1 MDNKDILD
9 IELSEEDA
17 SKLAEEIQAWKES
30 YSAKLEEE
38 AEEKIQAKLDELEE
52 QNNAWREEV
61 AEAYS
66 EKFLAALDEMREDV
80 RAEVLAESVETDPTH
95 KVMEEVMRL
104 VAPLMNEEY
113 VENTYMG
120 EIKRLADKVAEY
132 ERKEA
137 LNEGAAT
144 LEELI
149 EGYDDAF
156 KPALRAIIGEGTAEE
171 VTAKFEAI
179 VESLNEADEADDDED
194 DDDEDFDFDDEEEK
208 DDEDEK
214 KDKKSKKA
222 KKSKKSKKD
231 DEDDEDDEE
240 EKDDEDDDEFDED
253 FDFDEVSTIKED
265 FEDDQD
271 GRVKKNPLRESMMKL
286 YK

>member
-17 SKLAEEIQAWKES
+17 SKLAEEIQAWKEEF
-30 YSAKLEEE
+30 SAKLEEE
-38 AEEKIQAKLDELEE
+38 AEERIKAKIDELEE

-137 LNEGAAT
+137 LDEGADT

-149 EGYDDAF
+149 EGYDDTF

-171 VTAKFEAI
+171 VTARFEAI
-179 VESLNEADEADDDED
+179 VESLNEAKDDDDDDDEED
-194 DDDEDFDFDDEEEK
+194 DDDEDFDFDDED
-208 DDEDEK
+208 DDEDEDDD
-214 KDKKSKKA
+214 KDEK
-222 KKSKKSKKD
+222 KKSKKD
-231 DEDDEDDEE
+231 EDD
-240 EKDDEDDDEFDED
+240 KDDDKDEKKEA
-253 FDFDEVSTIKED
+253 SSIKEE

-271 GRVKKNPLRESMMKL
+271 GPKKKNILRESMMRL
-286 YK
+286 YR

>member
-17 SKLAEEIQAWKES
+17 SKLAEEIQAWKEEF
-30 YSAKLEEE
+30 SAKLEEE
-38 AEEKIQAKLDELEE
+38 AEERIQAKIDELEE

-137 LNEGAAT
+137 LDEGADT

-171 VTAKFEAI
+171 VTARFEAI
-179 VESLNEADEADDDED
+179 VESLNEEKDDDED
-194 DDDEDFDFDDEEEK
+194 DEDEDDDEDFDFDD
-208 DDEDEK
+208 DEDEDDDD
-214 KDKKSKKA
+214 KDSKK
-222 KKSKKSKKD
+222 KKSKKD
-231 DEDDEDDEE
+231 DDDDED
-240 EKDDEDDDEFDED
+240 KDDEDDDDKGKKK
-253 FDFDEVSTIKED
+253 EVSSIPEE

-271 GRVKKNPLRESMMKL
+271 GPKKRNLLRESMMKL
-286 YK
+286 YR

>member
-1 MDNKDILD
+1 MENNILD
-9 IELSEEDA
+9 MELSEVEA
-17 SKLAEEIQAWKES
+17 QKLAEELQTWKES
-30 YSAKLEEE
+30 MAAKLEEE
-38 AEEKIQAKLDELEE
+38 AEEKIQAKIDELDEK
-52 QNNAWREEV
+52 NNAWREEV

-95 KVMEEVMRL
+95 KVMEEVLRL

-113 VENTYMG
+113 TENTYMG

-132 ERKEA
+132 EKKEQ
-137 LNEGAAT
+137 LDEGAAV

-156 KPALRAIIGEGTAEE
+156 KPALRAIIGEGTPEE
-171 VTAKFEAI
+171 VTAKFESI
-179 VESLNEADEADDDED
+179 IESLSEADNGDDDADDDS
-194 DDDEDFDFDDEEEK
+194 DDEEDLDFDFDDDDDDDTEEVEEEGVN
-208 DDEDEK
+208 
-214 KDKKSKKA
+214 
-222 KKSKKSKKD
+222 
-231 DEDDEDDEE
+231 EE
-240 EKDDEDDDEFDED
+240 ELSSILEE
-253 FDFDEVSTIKED
+253 

-271 GRVKKNPLRESMMKL
+271 GPKVKRSVLRESMMKL

>member
-1 MDNKDILD
+1 MENKDILD
-9 IELSEEDA
+9 IELSEEEA
-17 SKLAEEIQAWKES
+17 SKLAEEIQAWKEEF
-30 YSAKLEEE
+30 SAKLEEE
-38 AEEKIQAKLDELEE
+38 ADERLQAKIDELEE

-66 EKFLAALDEMREDV
+66 EKFLSALDEMREDV

-113 VENTYMG
+113 TENTYMG

-132 ERKEA
+132 EKKEA
-137 LNEGAAT
+137 LDEGAAT

-171 VTAKFEAI
+171 VTARFESI
-179 VESLNEADEADDDED
+179 IESLSE
-194 DDDEDFDFDDEEEK
+194 
-208 DDEDEK
+208 
-214 KDKKSKKA
+214 
-222 KKSKKSKKD
+222 SKKD
-231 DEDDEDDEE
+231 EDEDDEDDEDE
-240 EKDDEDDDEFDED
+240 DEDDDDFDFDDEDEDEDEDDEDDKKKSVKEEF
-253 FDFDEVSTIKED
+253 SSIQED

-271 GRVKKNPLRESMMKL
+271 SPRKRSTLRESLMRL
-286 YK
+286 Y

>member
-1 MDNKDILD
+1 MEDKNILD
-9 IELSEEDA
+9 IELSEAEA
-17 SKLAEEIQAWKES
+17 QKLAEELQAWKES
-30 YSAKLEEE
+30 MAAKLEEE
-38 AEEKIQAKLDELEE
+38 AEEKIQAKIDELDEK
-52 QNNAWREEV
+52 NNAWREEV

-113 VENTYMG
+113 TENTYMG

-137 LNEGAAT
+137 LNEGAKT

-156 KPALRAIIGEGTAEE
+156 KPALRAIIGEGTPEE
-171 VTAKFEAI
+171 VTSRFESI
-179 VESLNEADEADDDED
+179 VESLSESNNNDDDDDDED
-194 DDDEDFDFDDEEEK
+194 DDEDLDFDFDNDDVDEDFDFDDEGE
-208 DDEDEK
+208 
-214 KDKKSKKA
+214 
-222 KKSKKSKKD
+222 
-231 DEDDEDDEE
+231 
-240 EKDDEDDDEFDED
+240 
-253 FDFDEVSTIKED
+253 EVSSIKED

-271 GRVKKNPLRESMMKL
+271 GPKSRKSALRESMMKL

>member
-17 SKLAEEIQAWKES
+17 SKLAEEIQAWKEEF
-30 YSAKLEEE
+30 SAKLEEE
-38 AEEKIQAKLDELEE
+38 AEERIQAKIDELEE

-132 ERKEA
+132 EKKEA
-137 LNEGAAT
+137 LDEGAAT

-171 VTAKFEAI
+171 VTARFEAI
-179 VESLNEADEADDDED
+179 VESLNEGKDDEDDDDED
-194 DDDEDFDFDDEEEK
+194 DDDEDFDFDD
-208 DDEDEK
+208 DEDEDDDD
-214 KDKKSKKA
+214 KDSKK
-222 KKSKKSKKD
+222 KKSKKD
-231 DEDDEDDEE
+231 DDDDEDEDD
-240 EKDDEDDDEFDED
+240 DDEDDDKGKKK
-253 FDFDEVSTIKED
+253 EVSSIPEE

-271 GRVKKNPLRESMMKL
+271 GPKKKNLLRESMMRL

>member
-1 MDNKDILD
+1 MENKDILD
-9 IELSEEDA
+9 IELSEEEA
-17 SKLAEEIQAWKES
+17 SKLAEEIQAWKEEF
-30 YSAKLEEE
+30 SAKLEEE
-38 AEEKIQAKLDELEE
+38 ADERLQAKIDELEE

-66 EKFLAALDEMREDV
+66 EKFLSALDEMREDV

-113 VENTYMG
+113 TENTYMG

-132 ERKEA
+132 EKKEA
-137 LNEGAAT
+137 LDEGAAT

-171 VTAKFEAI
+171 VTSRFESI
-179 VESLNEADEADDDED
+179 IESLAESKKDEDEDDEDEDDED
-194 DDDEDFDFDDEEEK
+194 DDDFDFDDE
-208 DDEDEK
+208 DEDE
-214 KDKKSKKA
+214 DE
-222 KKSKKSKKD
+222 D
-231 DEDDEDDEE
+231 DEDDEDDKKKSVKEE
-240 EKDDEDDDEFDED
+240 F
-253 FDFDEVSTIKED
+253 SSIQED

-271 GRVKKNPLRESMMKL
+271 SPRKRSTLRESLMKL
-286 YK
+286 Y

>member
-1 MDNKDILD
+1 MENKDILD
-9 IELSEEDA
+9 IELSEEEA
-17 SKLAEEIQAWKES
+17 SKLAEEIQAWKEEF
-30 YSAKLEEE
+30 SAKLEEE
-38 AEEKIQAKLDELEE
+38 ADERLQAKIDELEE

-66 EKFLAALDEMREDV
+66 EKFLSALDEMREDV

-113 VENTYMG
+113 TENTYMG

-132 ERKEA
+132 EKKEA
-137 LNEGAAT
+137 LDEGAAT

-171 VTAKFEAI
+171 VTSRFESI
-179 VESLNEADEADDDED
+179 IESLSESKKDDDEDDEDEDDED
-194 DDDEDFDFDDEEEK
+194 DDDFDFDDE
-208 DDEDEK
+208 DEDE
-214 KDKKSKKA
+214 DE
-222 KKSKKSKKD
+222 D
-231 DEDDEDDEE
+231 DEDDEDDKKKSVKEE
-240 EKDDEDDDEFDED
+240 F
-253 FDFDEVSTIKED
+253 SSIQED

-271 GRVKKNPLRESMMKL
+271 SPRKRSTLRESLMKL
-286 YK
+286 Y

>member
-9 IELSEEDA
+9 MELSEEDA
-17 SKLAEEIQAWKES
+17 SKLAEEIQSWKEDLT
-30 YSAKLEEE
+30 AKLEEE
-38 AEEKIQAKLDELEE
+38 AEERIQAKIDELEE

-137 LNEGAAT
+137 LAEGAAT

-171 VTAKFEAI
+171 ITSRFEAI
-179 VESLNEADEADDDED
+179 VESLSESKKDDDDEDDEDEED
-194 DDDEDFDFDDEEEK
+194 DDDEDFDFDDEDDDEEK
-208 DDEDEK
+208 DDEEK
-214 KDKKSKKA
+214 KDE
-222 KKSKKSKKD
+222 KKSKKD
-231 DEDDEDDEE
+231 SDEKED
-240 EKDDEDDDEFDED
+240 KK
-253 FDFDEVSTIKED
+253 EVSSIKEE

-271 GRVKKNPLRESMMKL
+271 GPRKKSALRESMMRL

>member
-1 MDNKDILD
+1 MDDKDILD
-9 IELSEEDA
+9 IELSEEEA
-17 SKLAEEIQAWKES
+17 SKLAEEIQAWKEDF
-30 YSAKLEEE
+30 SAKLEEE
-38 AEEKIQAKLDELEE
+38 AEERIQAKLDELEE
-52 QNNAWREEV
+52 QNNAWREEI

-95 KVMEEVMRL
+95 KVMEEVLRL

-137 LNEGAAT
+137 LDEGAAT

-171 VTAKFEAI
+171 VTARFEAI
-179 VESLNEADEADDDED
+179 VESLNEAD
-194 DDDEDFDFDDEEEK
+194 
-208 DDEDEK
+208 
-214 KDKKSKKA
+214 KSKD
-222 KKSKKSKKD
+222 D
-231 DEDDEDDEE
+231 DEDDEDE
-240 EKDDEDDDEFDED
+240 DEDDDDID
-253 FDFDEVSTIKED
+253 FDFDEEDDDEEEDKKKDEKKESKKEVKEEVSSIREE

-271 GRVKKNPLRESMMKL
+271 SPKKSVLRESMMRL

>member
-1 MDNKDILD
+1 MENKDILD

-17 SKLAEEIQAWKES
+17 SKLAEEIQAWKEEF
-30 YSAKLEEE
+30 SAKLEEE
-38 AEEKIQAKLDELEE
+38 AEEKIQAKIDELEE

-132 ERKEA
+132 EKKEA
-137 LNEGAAT
+137 LDEGAAT

-171 VTAKFEAI
+171 VTARFEAI
-179 VESLNEADEADDDED
+179 VESLNESEKKDDDD
-194 DDDEDFDFDDEEEK
+194 DDDEDEE
-208 DDEDEK
+208 
-214 KDKKSKKA
+214 
-222 KKSKKSKKD
+222 
-231 DEDDEDDEE
+231 EDDEDL
-240 EKDDEDDDEFDED
+240 D
-253 FDFDEVSTIKED
+253 FDFDEEEEDDEEKDGKKKDEKKSEKESEKEEKKEVSSIKEE

-271 GRVKKNPLRESMMKL
+271 GPKKKSVLRESMMRL

>member
-1 MDNKDILD
+1 MENKDILD
-9 IELSEEDA
+9 IELSEEEA
-17 SKLAEEIQAWKES
+17 SKLAEEIQAWKEEF
-30 YSAKLEEE
+30 SAKLEEE
-38 AEEKIQAKLDELEE
+38 ADERLQAKIDELEE

-66 EKFLAALDEMREDV
+66 EKFLSALDEMREDV

-113 VENTYMG
+113 TENTYMG

-132 ERKEA
+132 EKKEA
-137 LNEGAAT
+137 LDEGAAT

-171 VTAKFEAI
+171 VTSRFESI
-179 VESLNEADEADDDED
+179 IESLSESKKDEDEDDEDEDDED
-194 DDDEDFDFDDEEEK
+194 DDDFDFDDE
-208 DDEDEK
+208 DEDE
-214 KDKKSKKA
+214 DE
-222 KKSKKSKKD
+222 D
-231 DEDDEDDEE
+231 DEDDEDDKKKSVKEE
-240 EKDDEDDDEFDED
+240 F
-253 FDFDEVSTIKED
+253 SSIQED

-271 GRVKKNPLRESMMKL
+271 SPRKRSTLRESLMKL
-286 YK
+286 Y

>member
-9 IELSEEDA
+9 MELSEEDA
-17 SKLAEEIQAWKES
+17 SKLAEEIQSWKEDLT
-30 YSAKLEEE
+30 AKLEEE
-38 AEEKIQAKLDELEE
+38 AEERIQAKIDELEE

-137 LNEGAAT
+137 LAEGAAT

-171 VTAKFEAI
+171 ITSRFESI
-179 VESLNEADEADDDED
+179 VESLSESKKDDDDDEDDEDEED
-194 DDDEDFDFDDEEEK
+194 DDDEDFDFDDEDDDEEK
-208 DDEDEK
+208 DDEEK
-214 KDKKSKKA
+214 KDE
-222 KKSKKSKKD
+222 KKSKKD
-231 DEDDEDDEE
+231 SDEKED
-240 EKDDEDDDEFDED
+240 KK
-253 FDFDEVSTIKED
+253 EVSSIKEE

-271 GRVKKNPLRESMMKL
+271 GPKKKSVLRESMMRL

>member
-9 IELSEEDA
+9 MELSEEDA
-17 SKLAEEIQAWKES
+17 SKLAEEIQSWKEDLA
-30 YSAKLEEE
+30 AKLEEE
-38 AEEKIQAKLDELEE
+38 AEEKIQAKIDELEE

-95 KVMEEVMRL
+95 KVMEEVLRL

-137 LNEGAAT
+137 LDEGAAT

-171 VTAKFEAI
+171 VTARFEAI
-179 VESLNEADEADDDED
+179 VESLSEAKKD
-194 DDDEDFDFDDEEEK
+194 DDDEDEDEEE
-208 DDEDEK
+208 
-214 KDKKSKKA
+214 
-222 KKSKKSKKD
+222 
-231 DEDDEDDEE
+231 DEE
-240 EKDDEDDDEFDED
+240 DLD
-253 FDFDEVSTIKED
+253 FDFDEEEDDEEDGKKKDEKKSEKESEKEEKKEVSSIKEE

-271 GRVKKNPLRESMMKL
+271 GPKKKSVLRESMMRL

>member
-17 SKLAEEIQAWKES
+17 SKLAEEIQSWKEEF
-30 YSAKLEEE
+30 SAKLEAE
-38 AEEKIQAKLDELEE
+38 AEERIQAKIDELEE

-137 LNEGAAT
+137 LDEGAAT

-171 VTAKFEAI
+171 VTARFEAI

-194 DDDEDFDFDDEEEK
+194 DDDEDFDFDDEE

-214 KDKKSKKA
+214 KEKKSKKDKKA
-222 KKSKKSKKD
+222 KKSKKN

-240 EKDDEDDDEFDED
+240 EKDDEEDEEFDEEFVD
-253 FDFDEVSTIKED
+253 DEEISSIKEE

-271 GRVKKNPLRESMMKL
+271 GRVKKNPLRESMMRL

>member
-1 MDNKDILD
+1 MENKDILD
-9 IELSEEDA
+9 IELSEEEA
-17 SKLAEEIQAWKES
+17 SKLAEEIQAWKEEF
-30 YSAKLEEE
+30 SAKLEEE
-38 AEEKIQAKLDELEE
+38 ADERLQAKIDELEE

-66 EKFLAALDEMREDV
+66 EKFLSALDEMREDV

-113 VENTYMG
+113 TENTYMG

-132 ERKEA
+132 EKKEA
-137 LNEGAAT
+137 LDEGAAT

-171 VTAKFEAI
+171 VTSRFESI
-179 VESLNEADEADDDED
+179 IESLSESKKDEDDDEDEDDED
-194 DDDEDFDFDDEEEK
+194 DDDFDFDDE
-208 DDEDEK
+208 DEDE
-214 KDKKSKKA
+214 DE
-222 KKSKKSKKD
+222 D
-231 DEDDEDDEE
+231 DEDDEDDKKKSVKEE
-240 EKDDEDDDEFDED
+240 F
-253 FDFDEVSTIKED
+253 SSIQED

-271 GRVKKNPLRESMMKL
+271 SPRKRSTLRESLMKL
-286 YK
+286 Y

>member
-1 MDNKDILD
+1 MEDKNILD
-9 IELSEEDA
+9 IELSEAEA
-17 SKLAEEIQAWKES
+17 QKLAEELQAWKES
-30 YSAKLEEE
+30 MAAKLEEE
-38 AEEKIQAKLDELEE
+38 AEEKIQAKIDELDEK
-52 QNNAWREEV
+52 NNAWREEV

-95 KVMEEVMRL
+95 KVMEEVLRL

-113 VENTYMG
+113 TENTYMG

-132 ERKEA
+132 EKKEA
-137 LNEGAAT
+137 LAEGAAT

-156 KPALRAIIGEGTAEE
+156 KPALRAIIGQGTPEE
-171 VTAKFEAI
+171 VTAKFESI
-179 VESLNEADEADDDED
+179 VESLNDSNKDDDDADDED
-194 DDDEDFDFDDEEEK
+194 VDDEDFDF
-208 DDEDEK
+208 
-214 KDKKSKKA
+214 
-222 KKSKKSKKD
+222 
-231 DEDDEDDEE
+231 
-240 EKDDEDDDEFDED
+240 EDDDDADDEVEEED
-253 FDFDEVSTIKED
+253 FDFDFDDDNKKEVSSIKED

-271 GRVKKNPLRESMMKL
+271 GPKTRKSVLRESMMRL

>member
-9 IELSEEDA
+9 IELSEEEA
-17 SKLAEEIQAWKES
+17 SKLAEEIQAWKEDF
-30 YSAKLEEE
+30 SAKLEEE
-38 AEEKIQAKLDELEE
+38 AEERIQAKLDELEE

-95 KVMEEVMRL
+95 KVMEEVLRL

-137 LNEGAAT
+137 LDEGAAT

-171 VTAKFEAI
+171 VTARFEAI
-179 VESLNEADEADDDED
+179 VESLNEAKDDDDDDDDED
-194 DDDEDFDFDDEEEK
+194 DDEDVDFDFDEDEE
-208 DDEDEK
+208 DEDEDKDEK
-214 KDKKSKKA
+214 KDEK
-222 KKSKKSKKD
+222 KKSKKD
-231 DEDDEDDEE
+231 EDDEDE
-240 EKDDEDDDEFDED
+240 EKGEKKEA
-253 FDFDEVSTIKED
+253 SSIKEE

-271 GRVKKNPLRESMMKL
+271 GPRKRNVLRESMMRL
-286 YK
+286 Y

>member
-9 IELSEEDA
+9 MELSEEDA
-17 SKLAEEIQAWKES
+17 SKLAEEIQSWKEDLT
-30 YSAKLEEE
+30 AKLEEE
-38 AEEKIQAKLDELEE
+38 AEERIQAKIDELEE

-137 LNEGAAT
+137 LAEGAAT

-171 VTAKFEAI
+171 ITSRFESI
-179 VESLNEADEADDDED
+179 VESLSESKKDDDDEDDEDEED
-194 DDDEDFDFDDEEEK
+194 DDDEDFDFDDEDDDEEK
-208 DDEDEK
+208 DDEEK
-214 KDKKSKKA
+214 KDE
-222 KKSKKSKKD
+222 KKSKKD
-231 DEDDEDDEE
+231 SDEKED
-240 EKDDEDDDEFDED
+240 KK
-253 FDFDEVSTIKED
+253 EVSSIKEE

-271 GRVKKNPLRESMMKL
+271 GPKKKSVLRESMMRL

>member
-17 SKLAEEIQAWKES
+17 SKLAEEIQAWKEEF
-30 YSAKLEEE
+30 SAKLEEE
-38 AEEKIQAKLDELEE
+38 AEEKIQAKIDELEE

-132 ERKEA
+132 EKKEA
-137 LNEGAAT
+137 LDEGAAT

-171 VTAKFEAI
+171 VTARFEAI
-179 VESLNEADEADDDED
+179 VESLNESEKDDDDDDDEDEED
-194 DDDEDFDFDDEEEK
+194 DDDEDFDFDDDDDDDDEEK
-208 DDEDEK
+208 DGKKKDEK
-214 KDKKSKKA
+214 KSEKESEK
-222 KKSKKSKKD
+222 
-231 DEDDEDDEE
+231 E
-240 EKDDEDDDEFDED
+240 EKK
-253 FDFDEVSTIKED
+253 EVSSIKEE

-271 GRVKKNPLRESMMKL
+271 GPKRKSVLRESMMRL

>member
-9 IELSEEDA
+9 IELSEEQA
-17 SKLAEEIQAWKES
+17 SQLAEEIQAWKEEF
-30 YSAKLEEE
+30 SAKLEEE
-38 AEEKIQAKLDELEE
+38 ADERLQAKIDELEE
-52 QNNAWREEV
+52 KNNAWREEV

-66 EKFLAALDEMREDV
+66 EKFLTALDEMREDV

-113 VENTYMG
+113 AENTYMG

-137 LNEGAAT
+137 LDEGAAT

-171 VTAKFEAI
+171 VTTRFESI
-179 VESLNEADEADDDED
+179 IESLSE
-194 DDDEDFDFDDEEEK
+194 
-208 DDEDEK
+208 
-214 KDKKSKKA
+214 
-222 KKSKKSKKD
+222 SKKD
-231 DEDDEDDEE
+231 DEDDDEE
-240 EKDDEDDDEFDED
+240 EEDEDED
-253 FDFDEVSTIKED
+253 FDFDEEDEDEEEDDEDEKGSKKKSVKEEVSSIQED

-271 GRVKKNPLRESMMKL
+271 SPRKRSALRESLMRL
-286 YK
+286 Y

>member
-17 SKLAEEIQAWKES
+17 SKLAEEIQAWKEEF
-30 YSAKLEEE
+30 SAKLEEE
-38 AEEKIQAKLDELEE
+38 AEERIQAKIDELEE

-137 LNEGAAT
+137 LDEGADT

-171 VTAKFEAI
+171 VTARFEAI
-179 VESLNEADEADDDED
+179 VESLNEADKSKEDDED
-194 DDDEDFDFDDEEEK
+194 DEDEDDDEDFDFDDEEDDDEEK
-208 DDEDEK
+208 D
-214 KDKKSKKA
+214 SK
-222 KKSKKSKKD
+222 KKSKKD
-231 DEDDEDDEE
+231 DEDDEDDEDE
-240 EKDDEDDDEFDED
+240 EKGEKKEA
-253 FDFDEVSTIKED
+253 SSIKEE

-271 GRVKKNPLRESMMKL
+271 GPKKKNVLRESMMRL
-286 YK
+286 YR

>member
-9 IELSEEDA
+9 MELSEEDA
-17 SKLAEEIQAWKES
+17 SKLAEEIQSWKEDLT
-30 YSAKLEEE
+30 AKLEEE
-38 AEEKIQAKLDELEE
+38 AEERIQAKIDELEE

-137 LNEGAAT
+137 LAEGAAT

-171 VTAKFEAI
+171 ITSRFEAI
-179 VESLNEADEADDDED
+179 VESLSESKKDDDDEDDEDEED
-194 DDDEDFDFDDEEEK
+194 DDDEDFDFDDED
-208 DDEDEK
+208 DDEEEDDEEK
-214 KDKKSKKA
+214 KDE
-222 KKSKKSKKD
+222 KKSKKD
-231 DEDDEDDEE
+231 SDEKED
-240 EKDDEDDDEFDED
+240 KK
-253 FDFDEVSTIKED
+253 EVSSIKEE

-271 GRVKKNPLRESMMKL
+271 GPRKKSVLRESMMRL

>member
-17 SKLAEEIQAWKES
+17 SKLAEEIQAWKEEF
-30 YSAKLEEE
+30 SAKLEEE
-38 AEEKIQAKLDELEE
+38 AEERIQAKIDELEE

-95 KVMEEVMRL
+95 KVMEEVLRL

-137 LNEGAAT
+137 LDEGADT

-171 VTAKFEAI
+171 VTARFEAI
-179 VESLNEADEADDDED
+179 VESLNEAKGDDDDED
-194 DDDEDFDFDDEEEK
+194 EEDDDEDFDFDDEEE
-208 DDEDEK
+208 DDDEK
-214 KDKKSKKA
+214 KDSK
-222 KKSKKSKKD
+222 KKSKKD
-231 DEDDEDDEE
+231 DEDDEDKKE
-240 EKDDEDDDEFDED
+240 DEDDEKDVKE
-253 FDFDEVSTIKED
+253 EVSSIREE

-271 GRVKKNPLRESMMKL
+271 GPKKRNVLRESMMRL
-286 YK
+286 YR

>member
-17 SKLAEEIQAWKES
+17 SKLAEEIQSWKEEF
-30 YSAKLEEE
+30 SAKLEAE
-38 AEEKIQAKLDELEE
+38 AEERIQAKIDELEE

-132 ERKEA
+132 EKKEA
-137 LNEGAAT
+137 LAEGAAT

-171 VTAKFEAI
+171 VTSRFESI
-179 VESLNEADEADDDED
+179 VESLSESKKDDD
-194 DDDEDFDFDDEEEK
+194 
-208 DDEDEK
+208 
-214 KDKKSKKA
+214 
-222 KKSKKSKKD
+222 D
-231 DEDDEDDEE
+231 DEDDEDEEEDEE
-240 EKDDEDDDEFDED
+240 GAE
-253 FDFDEVSTIKED
+253 FDFDEEEDDEEEDDGKKKSEKKSEKESEKEEKKEVSSIKEE

-271 GRVKKNPLRESMMKL
+271 GPKKKSVLRESMMRL

>member
-9 IELSEEDA
+9 MELSEEDA
-17 SKLAEEIQAWKES
+17 SKLAEEIQSWKEDLA
-30 YSAKLEEE
+30 AKLEEE
-38 AEEKIQAKLDELEE
+38 AEEKIQAKIDELEE

-95 KVMEEVMRL
+95 KVMEEVLRL

-137 LNEGAAT
+137 LDEGAAT

-171 VTAKFEAI
+171 VTARFEAI
-179 VESLNEADEADDDED
+179 VESLSEAKKD
-194 DDDEDFDFDDEEEK
+194 DDDEDEDEEE
-208 DDEDEK
+208 
-214 KDKKSKKA
+214 
-222 KKSKKSKKD
+222 
-231 DEDDEDDEE
+231 DEE
-240 EKDDEDDDEFDED
+240 DLD
-253 FDFDEVSTIKED
+253 FDFDEEEDDEEDGKKKDEKKSEKESEKEEKKEVSSIKEE

-271 GRVKKNPLRESMMKL
+271 GPRKKSVLRESMMRL

>member
-9 IELSEEDA
+9 IELSEEEA
-17 SKLAEEIQAWKES
+17 SKLAEEIQAWKEEF
-30 YSAKLEEE
+30 SAKLEEE
-38 AEEKIQAKLDELEE
+38 AEERIQAKIDELEE

-132 ERKEA
+132 ERKAE
-137 LNEGAAT
+137 LDEGAAT

-171 VTAKFEAI
+171 VTARFEAI
-179 VESLNEADEADDDED
+179 VESLNEADKSKDDDDDDDDDED
-194 DDDEDFDFDDEEEK
+194 DDEDDEDFDFDE
-208 DDEDEK
+208 
-214 KDKKSKKA
+214 
-222 KKSKKSKKD
+222 
-231 DEDDEDDEE
+231 EDDEE
-240 EKDDEDDDEFDED
+240 EEEEEDEDDGDKKKSEKKETKK
-253 FDFDEVSTIKED
+253 EVSSIKED

-271 GRVKKNPLRESMMKL
+271 GPKKRNVLRESMMRL
-286 YK
+286 Y

>member
-1 MDNKDILD
+1 MENKDILD
-9 IELSEEDA
+9 IELSEEEA
-17 SKLAEEIQAWKES
+17 SKLAEEIQAWKEEF
-30 YSAKLEEE
+30 SAKLEEE
-38 AEEKIQAKLDELEE
+38 ADERLQAKIDELEE

-66 EKFLAALDEMREDV
+66 EKFLSALDEMREDV

-113 VENTYMG
+113 TENTYMG

-132 ERKEA
+132 EKKEA
-137 LNEGAAT
+137 LDEGAAT

-171 VTAKFEAI
+171 VTSRFESI
-179 VESLNEADEADDDED
+179 IESLAESKKDEDEDDEDEDDED
-194 DDDEDFDFDDEEEK
+194 DDDFDFDDE
-208 DDEDEK
+208 DEDE
-214 KDKKSKKA
+214 DEE
-222 KKSKKSKKD
+222 
-231 DEDDEDDEE
+231 DEDDEDDKKKSVKEE
-240 EKDDEDDDEFDED
+240 F
-253 FDFDEVSTIKED
+253 SSIQED

-271 GRVKKNPLRESMMKL
+271 SPRKRSTLRESLMKL
-286 YK
+286 Y

>member
-9 IELSEEDA
+9 RELSEEEA
-17 SKLAEEIQAWKES
+17 SKLAEEIQAWKEEF
-30 YSAKLEEE
+30 SAKLEEE
-38 AEEKIQAKLDELEE
+38 AEERIQAKIDELEE

-137 LNEGAAT
+137 LDEGAAT

-171 VTAKFEAI
+171 VTARFEAI
-179 VESLNEADEADDDED
+179 VESLNEADKSKDDDEDDEDD
-194 DDDEDFDFDDEEEK
+194 DDDEDFDFDDDEEE
-208 DDEDEK
+208 DDDEK
-214 KDKKSKKA
+214 KDSK
-222 KKSKKSKKD
+222 KKSKKD
-231 DEDDEDDEE
+231 DDEEDEEDEDDKK
-240 EKDDEDDDEFDED
+240 EKK
-253 FDFDEVSTIKED
+253 EVSSIPEE

-271 GRVKKNPLRESMMKL
+271 GPKKKNVLRESMMRL
-286 YK
+286 YR

>member
-17 SKLAEEIQAWKES
+17 SKLAEEIQAWKEEF
-30 YSAKLEEE
+30 SAKLEEE
-38 AEEKIQAKLDELEE
+38 AEERIQAKIDELEE

-95 KVMEEVMRL
+95 KVMEEVLRL

-137 LNEGAAT
+137 LDEGADT

-149 EGYDDAF
+149 EGYDDVF

-171 VTAKFEAI
+171 VTARFEAI
-179 VESLNEADEADDDED
+179 VESLNEAKDDDED
-194 DDDEDFDFDDEEEK
+194 EDDEDDDEDFDFDDDEDEEDE
-208 DDEDEK
+208 DDDKDEK
-214 KDKKSKKA
+214 KDEK
-222 KKSKKSKKD
+222 KKSKKD
-231 DEDDEDDEE
+231 EDEEDDEKG
-240 EKDDEDDDEFDED
+240 EKKEA
-253 FDFDEVSTIKED
+253 SSIKEE

-271 GRVKKNPLRESMMKL
+271 GPKKKNVLRESLMRL
-286 YK
+286 F

>member
-9 IELSEEDA
+9 MELSEEDA
-17 SKLAEEIQAWKES
+17 SKLAEEIQSWKEDLT
-30 YSAKLEEE
+30 AKLEEE
-38 AEEKIQAKLDELEE
+38 AEERIQAKIDELEE

-137 LNEGAAT
+137 LAEGAAT

-171 VTAKFEAI
+171 ITSRFEAI
-179 VESLNEADEADDDED
+179 VESLSESKKDDDDEDDEDEED
-194 DDDEDFDFDDEEEK
+194 DDDEDFDFDDED
-208 DDEDEK
+208 DDEEEDDEEK
-214 KDKKSKKA
+214 KDE
-222 KKSKKSKKD
+222 KKSKKD
-231 DEDDEDDEE
+231 SDEKED
-240 EKDDEDDDEFDED
+240 KK
-253 FDFDEVSTIKED
+253 EVSSIKEE

-271 GRVKKNPLRESMMKL
+271 GPRKKSALRESMMRL

>member
-9 IELSEEDA
+9 MELSEEDA
-17 SKLAEEIQAWKES
+17 SKLAEEIQSWKEDLT
-30 YSAKLEEE
+30 AKLEEE
-38 AEEKIQAKLDELEE
+38 AEERIQAKIDELEE

-137 LNEGAAT
+137 LAEGAAT

-171 VTAKFEAI
+171 ITSRFEAI
-179 VESLNEADEADDDED
+179 VESLSESKKDDDDEDDEDEED
-194 DDDEDFDFDDEEEK
+194 DDDEDFDFDDED
-208 DDEDEK
+208 DDEEEDDEEK
-214 KDKKSKKA
+214 KDE
-222 KKSKKSKKD
+222 KKSKKD
-231 DEDDEDDEE
+231 SDEKED
-240 EKDDEDDDEFDED
+240 KK
-253 FDFDEVSTIKED
+253 EVSSIKEE

-271 GRVKKNPLRESMMKL
+271 GPKKKSVLRESMMRL

>member
-17 SKLAEEIQAWKES
+17 SKLAEEIQAWKEEF
-30 YSAKLEEE
+30 SAKLEEE
-38 AEEKIQAKLDELEE
+38 AEERIQAKIDELEE

-95 KVMEEVMRL
+95 KVMEEVLRL

-137 LNEGAAT
+137 LDEGADT

-171 VTAKFEAI
+171 VTARFEAI
-179 VESLNEADEADDDED
+179 VESLNEADKSKDDDED
-194 DDDEDFDFDDEEEK
+194 DEEEEDDEDFDFDDDEDEDDEKEEK
-208 DDEDEK
+208 DD
-214 KDKKSKKA
+214 
-222 KKSKKSKKD
+222 D
-231 DEDDEDDEE
+231 DEDDEKKDEKKSKKE
-240 EKDDEDDDEFDED
+240 VKE
-253 FDFDEVSTIKED
+253 EVSSIRED

-271 GRVKKNPLRESMMKL
+271 GPKKKNVLRESMMRL

>member
-17 SKLAEEIQAWKES
+17 SKLAEEIQAWKEDF
-30 YSAKLEEE
+30 SAKLEEE
-38 AEEKIQAKLDELEE
+38 AEERIQAKLDELEE

-95 KVMEEVMRL
+95 KVMEEVLRL

-137 LNEGAAT
+137 LDEGAAT

-171 VTAKFEAI
+171 VTARFESI
-179 VESLNEADEADDDED
+179 VESLNEADKSKDDDDED
-194 DDDEDFDFDDEEEK
+194 DDEDDEDLDFDFDDEDEDDK
-208 DDEDEK
+208 DEDKDEDEK
-214 KDKKSKKA
+214 KDEK
-222 KKSKKSKKD
+222 KKSKKD
-231 DEDDEDDEE
+231 ESVKE
-240 EKDDEDDDEFDED
+240 
-253 FDFDEVSTIKED
+253 EVSSIPEE

-271 GRVKKNPLRESMMKL
+271 GPKRKSVLRESMMRL

>member
-17 SKLAEEIQAWKES
+17 SKLAEEIQAWKEEF
-30 YSAKLEEE
+30 SAKLEEE
-38 AEEKIQAKLDELEE
+38 AEERIQAKIDELEE

-137 LNEGAAT
+137 LDEGADT

-171 VTAKFEAI
+171 VTARFEAI
-179 VESLNEADEADDDED
+179 VESLNEAKDDDEDEDDED
-194 DDDEDFDFDDEEEK
+194 DDDEDFDFDDE
-208 DDEDEK
+208 DEK
-214 KDKKSKKA
+214 KDEKKE
-222 KKSKKSKKD
+222 KKSKKSKKS
-231 DEDDEDDEE
+231 EDDEDEDEE
-240 EKDDEDDDEFDED
+240 EEDEEEDFDED
-253 FDFDEVSTIKED
+253 FDLDEFSTIKED

-271 GRVKKNPLRESMMKL
+271 GRVKKNPLRESMMRL
-286 YK
+286 Y

>member
-17 SKLAEEIQAWKES
+17 SKLAEEIQAWKEEF
-30 YSAKLEEE
+30 SAKLEEE
-38 AEEKIQAKLDELEE
+38 AEEKIQAKIDELEE

-137 LNEGAAT
+137 LDEGAAT

-171 VTAKFEAI
+171 VTARFEAI
-179 VESLNEADEADDDED
+179 VESLSEAEKKDDD
-194 DDDEDFDFDDEEEK
+194 DDDEDEE
-208 DDEDEK
+208 
-214 KDKKSKKA
+214 
-222 KKSKKSKKD
+222 
-231 DEDDEDDEE
+231 EDDEDL
-240 EKDDEDDDEFDED
+240 D
-253 FDFDEVSTIKED
+253 FDFDEEEDDEEDGKKKDEKKSEKESEKEEKKEVSSIKEE

-271 GRVKKNPLRESMMKL
+271 GPKRKSALRESMMKL

>member
-1 MDNKDILD
+1 MRDPYLYNDEDVLINKDGIKDQKQL
-9 IELSEEDA
+9 E
-17 SKLAEEIQAWKES
+17 
-30 YSAKLEEE
+30 KLEEE
-38 AEEKIQAKLDELEE
+38 AEERIQAKIDELEE

-137 LNEGAAT
+137 LDEGADT

-171 VTAKFEAI
+171 VTARFEAI
-179 VESLNEADEADDDED
+179 VESLNEAKDDDEDEDDED
-194 DDDEDFDFDDEEEK
+194 DDDEDFDFDDE
-208 DDEDEK
+208 DEK
-214 KDKKSKKA
+214 KDEKKE
-222 KKSKKSKKD
+222 KKSKKSKKS
-231 DEDDEDDEE
+231 EDDEDEDKEEEDEE
-240 EKDDEDDDEFDED
+240 DEEFDED
-253 FDFDEVSTIKED
+253 FDLDEISTIKED

-271 GRVKKNPLRESMMKL
+271 GRVKKNPLRESMMRL
-286 YK
+286 Y